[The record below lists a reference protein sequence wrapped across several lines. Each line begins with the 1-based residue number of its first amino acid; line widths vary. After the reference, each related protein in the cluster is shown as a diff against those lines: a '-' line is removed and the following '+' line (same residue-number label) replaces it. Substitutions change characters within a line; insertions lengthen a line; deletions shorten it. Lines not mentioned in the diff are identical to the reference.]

1 MKRYLPLL
9 FAVLLLGLSC
19 STDKDENGEASDSII
34 GSWDATALEIDNAT
48 ASDDAKNAR
57 DILSFLTARDCYIIT
72 LRFREDLTVET
83 EDSVNYLEINVNS
96 GGTGLDIPCPTDNDM
111 DSSTYTYENGTLT
124 YVDSDQQTVTI
135 EVDIS
140 GNTMRVDARELDI
153 PNFNDSGQLV
163 FTRR

>member
-1 MKRYLPLL
+1 MNRYLPLL
-9 FAVLLLGLSC
+9 FSVLLLGFSC
-19 STDKDENGEASDSII
+19 STDKDENGDTPDSIV
-34 GSWDATALEIDNAT
+34 GTWDATALEIDNAT

-72 LRFREDLTVET
+72 LHFREDLTVET

-96 GGTGLDIPCPTDNDM
+96 GGTGLDIPCPTESDM
-111 DSSTYTYENGTLT
+111 DSSTYSYDNGMLT
-124 YVDSDQQTVTI
+124 YIDSDQQTVTI
-135 EVDIS
+135 EVAID
-140 GNTMRVDARELDI
+140 GNTMRVDAQDLDI

>member
-1 MKRYLPLL
+1 MKRFIPLL
-9 FAVLLLGLSC
+9 VCILFLGFSC
-19 STDKDENGEASDSII
+19 STDKEDSAEASNSIV
-34 GSWDATALEIDNAT
+34 GTWDASALEIDNAT

-72 LRFREDLTVET
+72 LRFMEDLTVET

-96 GGTGLDIPCPTDNDM
+96 GGTGLDIPCPTDSDM
-111 DSSTYTYENGTLT
+111 DSTTYTFDDGMLT

-135 EVDIS
+135 EVDIN
-140 GNTMRVDARELDI
+140 GNTMRVDARDMDI

>member
-1 MKRYLPLL
+1 MNRYLPLL
-9 FAVLLLGLSC
+9 FSMLLLVFSC

-34 GSWDATALEIDNAT
+34 GTWDATALEIDNAT

-72 LRFREDLTVET
+72 IRFLEDLTVET

-96 GGTGLDIPCPTDNDM
+96 GGTGLDIPCPTDSDM
-111 DSSTYTYENGTLT
+111 DSSTYTYDSGMLT

-135 EVDIS
+135 EVQID
-140 GNTMRVDARELDI
+140 GNTMRVDAQDMDI